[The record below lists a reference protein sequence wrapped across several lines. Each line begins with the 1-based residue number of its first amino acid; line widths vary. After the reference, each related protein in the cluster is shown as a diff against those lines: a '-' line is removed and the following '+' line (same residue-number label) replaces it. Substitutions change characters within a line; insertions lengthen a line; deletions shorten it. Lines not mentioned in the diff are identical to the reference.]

1 MVVRKLLAG
10 FAVLALGASIT
21 ASVATALSPCS
32 RKACRDLVAA
42 SGLSGNAKS
51 ACFKEILTDCNAGAC
66 SCTGG
71 GGTSLCSC
79 CGDGR
84 CGNLED
90 CAKCP
95 QDCGPCSCGNGV
107 CEASQGEDCSTCP
120 RDCGPCSC
128 GNGVC
133 EPSQGESCS
142 DCPQDCGP
150 CCGNASASECNGMC
164 SAAGEIC
171 RPFGG
176 SCHCVLNSCSGGDY
190 PQCDGSCPAGQRCF
204 NSGTGCNCYP
214 DPCSGSRCL
223 CVPPGFEFTGFACPL
238 LCPPG
243 NDQCGFCA
251 EVTQEFCNA
260 GPCTAWNECPSGDAC
275 IDFSLCH

>member
-1 MVVRKLLAG
+1 MVARKLLA
-10 FAVLALGASIT
+10 ACVMLALGAST
-21 ASVATALSPCS
+21 MASVASALPPCG
-32 RKACRDLVAA
+32 RKACRDLVTA

-66 SCTGG
+66 SCTGEG
-71 GGTSLCSC
+71 GASVCSC

-90 CAKCP
+90 C
-95 QDCGPCSCGNGV
+95 SN
-107 CEASQGEDCSTCP
+107 
-120 RDCGPCSC
+120 
-128 GNGVC
+128 
-133 EPSQGESCS
+133 
-142 DCPQDCGP
+142 CPQDCGP
-150 CCGNASASECNGMC
+150 CCGNTSAPECNGMC

-176 SCHCVLNSCSGGDY
+176 SCHCVLNFCSGGDY
-190 PQCDGSCPAGQRCF
+190 PQCDGSCPTGQRCF

-223 CVPPGFEFTGFACPL
+223 CVPPGFEFTGSACPL
-238 LCPPG
+238 HCPPG

-251 EVTQEFCNA
+251 EVMQEFCNA
-260 GPCTAWNECPSGDAC
+260 GPCTACNECPSGDAC